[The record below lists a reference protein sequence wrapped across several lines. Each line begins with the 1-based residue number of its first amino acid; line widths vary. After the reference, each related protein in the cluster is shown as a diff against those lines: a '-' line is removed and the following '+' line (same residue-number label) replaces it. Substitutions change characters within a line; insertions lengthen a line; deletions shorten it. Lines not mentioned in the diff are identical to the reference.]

1 VRVRVRVRVGARMVR
16 VRVRVTRAMIWL
28 MRPPPWFGSTSLSQG
43 RPSEAGKYCS
53 FRRALD
59 EG

>member
-1 VRVRVRVRVGARMVR
+1 MRARVRVRVSARVR

-43 RPSEAGKYCS
+43 TPSEAGTYCS
-53 FRRALD
+53 FRRALY

>member
-1 VRVRVRVRVGARMVR
+1 MRVRVGARMVR
-16 VRVRVTRAMIWL
+16 VRVMVTRAMIWL

-43 RPSEAGKYCS
+43 TPSEAGTYCS
-53 FRRALD
+53 FRRALY